1 MKVFELL
8 IEEKPNSEL
17 EVNYV
22 AGVDRPAIEKNF
34 LVFKEQKSKMAF
46 VSTGGDGSFLIGA
59 AMIPDMLI
67 PRVDEDGNDYEVF
80 FSKETINIIAQK
92 FFEKGF
98 QNNFNLMHDPAQQK
112 DGVTFYQSFVKDT
125 EKGIIGFD
133 DGLPDGTWY
142 LGAKVKNDEVKA
154 KVLSGEIKG
163 WSVEGMFKYK
173 QKTVKMSEEEAFEKI
188 CQILNGIND

>member
-22 AGVDRPAIEKNF
+22 AGVDRPAIERNF
-34 LVFKEQKSKMAF
+34 LVFKEQKPKLAF
-46 VSTGGDGSFLIGA
+46 ASTGGDGSFLIGA

-67 PRVDEDGNDYEVF
+67 DRVDEDGNEYQVF
-80 FSKETINIIAQK
+80 FSKQTIATIAQK

-98 QNNFNLMHDPAQQK
+98 QNNFNLMHDPEQQK
-112 DGVTFYQSFVKDT
+112 DGVTFYQSFIKDT
-125 EKGIIGFD
+125 EKGIVGFND
-133 DGLPDGTWY
+133 DLPDGTWY
-142 LGAKVKNDEVKA
+142 LGAKVKNEEVKA

-173 QKTVKMSEEEAFEKI
+173 QKQTQMSEKEAFEKI
-188 CQILNGIND
+188 IEILNRTN